1 MEMATATIT
10 FYGSDFFAFEP
21 SEEQRSKHDEL
32 VYSVVGNTYSFKVP
46 VKVNDMYTR
55 SIQDTLDEYSINLT
69 RPAIPLVNGK
79 PQDLRYILQPGDK
92 VVMLFQIS
100 GG

>member
-1 MEMATATIT
+1 MEIPTAKIT
-10 FYGSDFFAFEP
+10 FYGSDYFNYDP
-21 SEEQRSKHDEL
+21 PEEQHPEHDDL
-32 VYSVVGNTYSFKVP
+32 VYSVVGNTYSFMVP
-46 VKVNDMYTR
+46 VMVNDSYTR
-55 SIQDTLDEYSINLT
+55 SIQETLDEYSIHLT

-79 PQDLRYILQPGDK
+79 PQDLGYILQAGDK